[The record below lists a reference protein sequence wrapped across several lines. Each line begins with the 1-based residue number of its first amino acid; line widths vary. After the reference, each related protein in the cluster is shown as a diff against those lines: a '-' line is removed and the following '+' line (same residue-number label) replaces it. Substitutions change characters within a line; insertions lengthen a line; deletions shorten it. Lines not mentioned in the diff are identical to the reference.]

1 MISLNLGGNTDSIF
15 ALSVSLG
22 RFFFVIFTGYERQDT
37 ETRRYT
43 YMRKISGN
51 KLLVKKRV
59 WIHYLDIREPVLLI
73 SVMNY
78 ISRITRK

>member
-1 MISLNLGGNTDSIF
+1 MISLKLGGNTDSIF

-22 RFFFVIFTGYERQDT
+22 RFFFVIFTDYERQDT

-51 KLLVKKRV
+51 KLLVKALREEGV
-59 WIHYLDIREPVLLI
+59 EYIIWISGSLYH
-73 SVMNY
+73 
-78 ISRITRK
+78 